1 MSESLEERVGRIE
14 RVLGLGGTEHDER
27 ETGDD
32 RLRVVAW
39 LRSRRKP
46 GETISAVGVLSGP
59 HSAET
64 VTSWGED
71 EEVRWEADVLRRAAG
86 VCEALSNDVRLALL
100 QELLSGPKSTAHL
113 LHTLALDRSPLYHH
127 VRYLFA
133 HGFIEQPDR
142 GSYALTLRGR
152 MVLLVIGHLGHIG
165 PESFGEAPELDLG
178 E

>member
-14 RVLGLGGTEHDER
+14 RLLGLGGTGPDER

-32 RLRVVAW
+32 RLRVVTW

-46 GETISAVGVLSGP
+46 GETISAIGVLSAA

-64 VTSWGED
+64 VTSWAEG
-71 EEVRWEADVLRRAAG
+71 EEVRWEGDVLRRAAG

-100 QELLSGPKSTAHL
+100 QELLGGPKSTAHL
-113 LHTLALDRSPLYHH
+113 LQALSLDRSPLYHH

-133 HGFIEQPDR
+133 HGFVEQPDR

-152 MVLLVIGHLGHIG
+152 MVLLVVGHLGYIG

-178 E
+178 R